1 MTLAEGRALSV
12 VPPSLSRGGGGPQAT
27 CPLIWCLPL
36 SDLTTSAPSLA
47 LGAPPRAVLLSR
59 SASYSHP
66 RLLQPLAPHPLTGTP
81 RHSQPHRVRAGPE
94 GIRRLGLRHG

>member
-12 VPPSLSRGGGGPQAT
+12 VPPSLSRGGGPQAT

-59 SASYSHP
+59 SASCSHP
-66 RLLQPLAPHPLTGTP
+66 RAPAAPHPLTGTP
-81 RHSQPHRVRAGPE
+81 RHSQPHRIRAGLE
-94 GIRRLGLRHG
+94 GGIRRLGLRQG